1 MGLNRHQRRAL
12 KSRSLKLAKGN
23 EMPKTIEEVQADYTR
38 LCAQLGQ
45 SVLQVLAGAQEI
57 QQRVGALNKEHQELQ
72 AIEKAKQEKVT
83 NVETKKEIETVGV
96 GANATGGQVSG

>member
-12 KSRSLKLAKGN
+12 KSRSLKLSKGKQ
-23 EMPKTIEEVQADYTR
+23 MPKTVEEVQADYTR

-72 AIEKAKQEKVT
+72 AAEKAKQPAPEKV
-83 NVETKKEIETVGV
+83 EQPKEEKADVPKNKIK
-96 GANATGGQVSG
+96 AIR